1 MGTGG
6 GGGTSWR
13 EKRREQ
19 VEKETKEKDLPR
31 LIA

>member
-1 MGTGG
+1 MGGRNKLG
-6 GGGTSWR
+6 K
-13 EKRREQ
+13 KRREQ